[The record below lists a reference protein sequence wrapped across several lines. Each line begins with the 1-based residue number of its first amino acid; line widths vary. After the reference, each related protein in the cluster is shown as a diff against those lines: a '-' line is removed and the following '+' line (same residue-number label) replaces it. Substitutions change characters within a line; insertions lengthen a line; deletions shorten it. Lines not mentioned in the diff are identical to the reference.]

1 MKIKNVE
8 LSILR
13 TELGQEV
20 IPTHGAVDKMP
31 ELVLV
36 SVSTQEGIDGTID
49 AQGFLAAPQK
59 PGLGYAI
66 DPDKIDEL
74 TLKRF

>member
-1 MKIKNVE
+1 
-8 LSILR
+8 
-13 TELGQEV
+13 
-20 IPTHGAVDKMP
+20 MP
-31 ELVLV
+31 ALVLV